1 MFFGS
6 YFELITQKVYWLL
19 KKLDQLSMSQLEHRV
34 FYQLLQKKSVAE
46 EVTKS
51 TEQVRMILISQSF
64 KGISRN
70 LLKLL
75 RYGTAILSSFVL
87 PLLLVLPVIGLKLN
101 DPQAVKKD

>member
-1 MFFGS
+1 M
-6 YFELITQKVYWLL
+6 
-19 KKLDQLSMSQLEHRV
+19 DQLSMSQPEHRV

-51 TEQVRMILISQSF
+51 TEQV
-64 KGISRN
+64 RN